1 MRVPVGLV
9 RPRALSRVAVIALL
23 AGSVAGCSSDTGRF
37 AENPFSNP
45 FGNPFADR
53 ADPVSTASVPTQKV
67 QTAALAPVGSVA
79 AQPLAPVGSVGSAP
93 IETVPA
99 RTATAVPA
107 IPSSD
112 EAFDAAATASIPE
125 AATGIFKTSRGY
137 WSGKGGSIIQAG
149 ANDNIHMIANRFGV
163 PAAAIMAVNGL
174 STPALTPGQSLTIPV
189 FNVGAAPAD
198 TATRQTETAEA
209 TQTKSVRVIDIK
221 SPAKTA
227 KGGVHEV
234 QPGETLTSIAASYGT
249 TRVRLAEANGLDQW
263 ANVRIG
269 QKLTL
274 PGSKTAKADPKKATP
289 AAKET
294 ETAAVETKPA
304 KKAAEVA
311 AVESTPAKA
320 SPKADKTVE
329 AKKEPVVTASVEQ
342 TPQAEKRTFRW
353 PVKGHIIKSFGQSS
367 GGLNISVPEGTQVK
381 AAEDGVVAYAGN
393 DLKVYGNLILI
404 RHSDG
409 YVTAYAHTKDLD
421 VKKGDTVRRGQV
433 IATAGKTGDVTTPQ
447 LLFEIRKGSTAIDPR
462 PYLSG
467 T

>member
-9 RPRALSRVAVIALL
+9 RPRNLSRVAAIALL

-53 ADPVSTASVPTQKV
+53 ADPVSTASVPTQRV
-67 QTAALAPVGSVA
+67 EVDALAPVGSVA
-79 AQPLAPVGSVGSAP
+79 TQPLAPIGSVGSSP

-99 RTATAVPA
+99 RTAVAAAAV
-107 IPSSD
+107 PSSD
-112 EAFDAAATASIPE
+112 EAFDAAATASLPE

-137 WSGKGGSIIQAG
+137 WSGKGGSVIQAG

-174 STPALTPGQSLTIPV
+174 SSPALAPGQSLTIPV
-189 FNVGAAPAD
+189 FTVGAAPAD
-198 TATRQTETAEA
+198 TTPRKAEPDEA
-209 TQTKSVRVIDIK
+209 AQTKTVRVIDIK
-221 SPAKTA
+221 SPTKTA
-227 KGGVHEV
+227 KSGVHEV
-234 QPGETLTSIAASYGT
+234 QPGETLTSIAAANGT
-249 TRVRLAEANGLDQW
+249 TRTKLAEANGLDPW

-274 PGSKTAKADPKKATP
+274 PGSKTAKADTKTAAPVKETKTADAETK
-289 AAKET
+289 AAKKGGE
-294 ETAAVETKPA
+294 V
-304 KKAAEVA
+304 VA
-311 AVESTPAKA
+311 AVESTPAKT
-320 SPKADKTVE
+320 SPKADKVTE
-329 AKKEPVVTASVEQ
+329 AKKEPVVTASVEDKAK
-342 TPQAEKRTFRW
+342 PEKRTFRW

-367 GGLNISVPEGTQVK
+367 GGLNISVPEGTAVK
-381 AAEDGVVAYAGN
+381 AAEDGVVAYAGS
-393 DLKVYGNLILI
+393 DLKVYGNLVLI

-409 YVTAYAHTKDLD
+409 YVTAYAHAKDLD